1 MNDPDII
8 ELYFERSEEAIAAT
22 REKFGA
28 YFASVARRILRDPR
42 DAEEA
47 ASDALLAAWDSI
59 PPNKP
64 SDLKSYL
71 GRLCR
76 NAAIDISRRNSREKR
91 GGGEAEAALFELSLL
106 ASPDSP
112 EREAESREFTAE
124 LNGFLEGLPPKMRRL
139 FVQRYWYLMSTR
151 EIARDNTMTEAAV
164 KMQLSRTR
172 AELKA
177 FLIRKGM
184 FYE

>member
-1 MNDPDII
+1 MEDKQIVD
-8 ELYFERSEEAIAAT
+8 LYWQRSEEAIPATAA
-22 REKFGA
+22 KYGA
-28 YFASVARRILRDPR
+28 YCRTIANNILANNEDT
-42 DAEEA
+42 EECVNDTWLKA
-47 ASDALLAAWDSI
+47 WNSMPDNRPTLLGA
-59 PPNKP
+59 
-64 SDLKSYL
+64 YL
-71 GRLCR
+71 GKLTRWLSLTKLRERGRL
-76 NAAIDISRRNSREKR
+76 KR
-91 GGGEAEAALFELSLL
+91 GGGEAEAALLELSLL

-124 LNGFLEGLPPKMRRL
+124 LNGFLEGLPPKKRRL